1 RATADN
7 DFLHNMIRK
16 AVEGKDINHK
26 GQGFWVSLK
35 MLWGDLSQ
43 VRKDH
48 PHLVDRSTVVAR
60 KLGYPE
66 VIMPGKLDIRNDI
79 YLTLVQGE
87 FDKGNKKTQKNVEV
101 TVCVCD
107 ESGSMVQNVI
117 YHGAGDKPTSEY
129 RSVVYYQQRHQRW
142 METVK
147 IAVPIED
154 VHKTHLRFTFR
165 HRSSND

>member
-1 RATADN
+1 RVAADN

-66 VIMPGKLDIRNDI
+66 VIMPGRDVRNDI

-107 ESGSMVQNVI
+107 ESGSVVQNVI
-117 YHGAGDKPTSEY
+117 YHGAGDKPASEY

-165 HRSSND
+165 HRSSSD